1 MQRTG
6 MADRLTVDLMA
17 KSVYLAARNL
27 VFGFNLLP
35 RTRIWASCSSDL
47 PKLGLLPPVR

>member
-1 MQRTG
+1 MLCWNIAQL
-6 MADRLTVDLMA
+6 AVDVAL

-35 RTRIWASCSSDL
+35 RTRLWASCSSDL